1 MISKLNKAIAT
12 GVALAMLA
20 WTPGV
25 AGDVN
30 SSMDSF
36 FDNSLVMSNVTG
48 PTAYKGQKMGYY
60 SAGNI
65 SVRTPQMTSQV
76 SSVQLPSVRA
86 GCGGIDV
93 FGGSFSFISSDQLI
107 ATMKATASNAA
118 GYVFLLALKSLS
130 PVIANQLET
139 LQDWA
144 QKANAMN
151 INSCEAAQKLVGS
164 TFDKIDGASN
174 KFCTQLG
181 RENGTYS
188 DAAAAKWGCAK
199 SPQKD
204 LDNVSAAQ
212 KEVIPI
218 NTNLAWEAVKK
229 QALFSSNKE
238 LGELA
243 MTLTGSVIYS
253 CPGGSA
259 AGGCTVSMLPA
270 AALDEGTLTAILD
283 GGTVKVH
290 QCDEQVRCL
299 NPTQFTKTITIAP
312 SAAFKWQV
320 QTMLL
325 SITDKIR
332 NKQPLTAQEQ
342 SFLGMVSLPVHKMMA
357 VQVAYNKQGA
367 DAAIAQYA
375 EVIALDMTYGW
386 VTQVV
391 NELQRG
397 ASNLQNVD
405 ADKLSDWN
413 RSVAEARTSLLTKQ
427 GQVQVRAT
435 AMQAFVANV
444 QVMESVVGSRLANRV
459 GASIAFASNMKQ

>member
-1 MISKLNKAIAT
+1 
-12 GVALAMLA
+12 
-20 WTPGV
+20 
-25 AGDVN
+25 
-30 SSMDSF
+30 
-36 FDNSLVMSNVTG
+36 
-48 PTAYKGQKMGYY
+48 
-60 SAGNI
+60 
-65 SVRTPQMTSQV
+65 
-76 SSVQLPSVRA
+76 
-86 GCGGIDV
+86 
-93 FGGSFSFISSDQLI
+93 
-107 ATMKATASNAA
+107 
-118 GYVFLLALKSLS
+118 
-130 PVIANQLET
+130 
-139 LQDWA
+139 
-144 QKANAMN
+144 
-151 INSCEAAQKLVGS
+151 
-164 TFDKIDGASN
+164 
-174 KFCTQLG
+174 
-181 RENGTYS
+181 
-188 DAAAAKWGCAK
+188 
-199 SPQKD
+199 
-204 LDNVSAAQ
+204 
-212 KEVIPI
+212 
-218 NTNLAWEAVKK
+218 
-229 QALFSSNKE
+229 
-238 LGELA
+238 
-243 MTLTGSVIYS
+243 
-253 CPGGSA
+253 
-259 AGGCTVSMLPA
+259 MLPA

-290 QCDEQVRCL
+290 QCDEQLKCL